1 MSVRLSIRRPL
12 RLLTTLPVIAG
23 LLLASPSWA
32 AVEHTLGPNGETPTP
47 YTQVTLSSQDTA
59 ALKSKG
65 FKAAI
70 LMHTSSD
77 FSSALTAG
85 AKKVFDELNIQVVAV
100 TDAEMDPKKQRT
112 DLETVLALKPD
123 LIISL
128 VIDPVSG
135 AAAFRQAADK
145 GVKLVFISNAPQGF
159 KVGQDY
165 AGIVTDDLF
174 GMGRAAAEMLASSIN
189 NKGDVAV
196 MFHAAN
202 YYVTNQRDQAV
213 KTVLSKYPGIK
224 VVTSKGIANPND
236 GEMIASAILTQN
248 PSVKAIYAPWDAIA
262 EGVTAA
268 ARAAGR
274 KDLKVITMDLGAANA
289 LDMVKGGNVAGIVSD
304 LPYDMGQTLARMG
317 ALSLL
322 KKPTPPFVTVDA
334 IKVTP
339 ANLVDQW
346 QKALYRK
353 PPEAVVKA
361 LQVRR

>member
-1 MSVRLSIRRPL
+1 MPL
-12 RLLTTLPVIAG
+12 RLCKT
-23 LLLASPSWA
+23 LLLAAALLPVSATWA
-32 AVEHTLGPNGETPTP
+32 AAERTLGPNGETPTP
-47 YTQVTLSSQDTA
+47 YTQVTLSPQDVSG
-59 ALKSKG
+59 LKGKG
-65 FKAAI
+65 YKAAI

-77 FSSALTAG
+77 FATALTSG
-85 AKKVFDELNIQVVAV
+85 AKKVFGELGIQVVAV

-123 LIISL
+123 IIISL

-135 AAAFRQAADK
+135 AAAFRQATEQ

-159 KVGQDY
+159 KAGKDY
-165 AGIVTDDLF
+165 AGIVTDDLY
-174 GMGRAAAEMLASSIN
+174 GMGRSAAEMLAASIN
-189 NKGDVAV
+189 NQGDVAI

-213 KTVLSKYPGIK
+213 KSVLAARYPGIK
-224 VVTSKGIANPND
+224 VVASKGIANPND

-274 KDLKVITMDLGAANA
+274 KDLKVVTMDLGAANA
-289 LDMVKGGNVAGIVSD
+289 LDMVKGGNMAGIVSD

-322 KKPTPPFVTVDA
+322 KKPTSPFVTVDA

-339 ANLVDQW
+339 ANLTEQW
-346 QKALYRK
+346 QKALDRK
-353 PPEAVVKA
+353 PPEAVSKA
-361 LQVRR
+361 LQARR

>member
-1 MSVRLSIRRPL
+1 MSKHICKA
-12 RLLTTLPVIAG
+12 LLFAAALLPA
-23 LLLASPSWA
+23 AASWA
-32 AVEHTLGPNGETPTP
+32 ASERTLGPGGETPTP
-47 YTQVTLSSQDTA
+47 YTQVTLSAQDIA
-59 ALKSKG
+59 QLKGKG
-65 FKAAI
+65 YKAAI

-85 AKKVFDELNIQVVAV
+85 AKKTLDELGIQVVAV

-112 DLETVLALKPD
+112 DLETVLALKPN

-135 AAAFRQAADK
+135 AAAFRQAANQ
-145 GVKLVFISNAPQGF
+145 GVKMVFISNAPQGF
-159 KVGQDY
+159 KAGKDY

-174 GMGRAAAEMLASSIN
+174 GMGRSAAEMLAGSIN

-196 MFHAAN
+196 MYHAAN

-213 KTVLSKYPGIK
+213 KTVLGKYPGIK
-224 VVTSKGIANPND
+224 IVASKGIANPND

-262 EGVTAA
+262 EGVAAA
-268 ARAAGR
+268 ARTAGR
-274 KDLKVITMDLGAANA
+274 KDLKIVTMDLGAANA
-289 LDMVKGGNVAGIVSD
+289 LDMVKGGNIAGIVSD

-322 KKPTPPFVTVDA
+322 NKPTPPFVTVDA

-339 ANLVDQW
+339 TNLAEQW
-346 QKALYRK
+346 QKALDRK
-353 PPEAVVKA
+353 PPEAVTKA
-361 LQVRR
+361 LQARR